1 MEYFNGVQTFEANDI
16 NKLAE
21 LSQDE
26 ANLLAIGPQELFFSK
41 LESINTELN
50 YYGID
55 SIDVTNKWNWRPGSY
70 DKIKQYM
77 YKKLELDKK
86 AMSVSKIM
94 MRAQDRINY
103 MNFVQ
108 RQSVD
113 MERERANLKRLGV
126 SRDVDIDEFKDK
138 CIEFVDNLISNCE
151 KAYELT
157 QEKVLI
163 VPYISLDEGRNA
175 KLFLD
180 IMLKD
185 MVLSVY
191 DGHESPVLIQEI
203 PLQPIHISL
212 TMPLRHK
219 INGMNIDVTPNG
231 KYKSEGPALTHPYI
245 SFRYSNGNG
254 YGTVCLDRYF
264 DDVKRACK
272 KNDMVSLSMTLMQW
286 AQYYN
291 IKVAN
296 PYNQPYMSHIG
307 MPENFSDEYKATQP
321 ASSVT
326 ERCGRVLHSFSQK
339 INSDYFEADEVISKT
354 CNNIKC
360 SLKNSCNSHMNIS
373 RRIDNLESEW
383 GCQVESFVMMVVDWL
398 WEEYAGENGDL
409 SAMNVPLSFLTGDDA
424 HQHNRTEEEYKEYIA
439 TKLLWYYANSLK
451 QEFDDYTYQFLE
463 RYHFIDKIKEEPPS
477 VVDMDEEQV
486 KIIMKSWAETQG
498 GRR

>member
-1 MEYFNGVQTFEANDI
+1 MRYFNGTQTFEANDI

-26 ANLLAIGPQELFFSK
+26 ANLLAVGPQELFFSK
-41 LESINTELN
+41 LEAINSELERF
-50 YYGID
+50 GVEP
-55 SIDVTNKWNWRPGSY
+55 IDVTNKWNWRPGSY

-77 YKKLELDKK
+77 YKKLELNKK

-103 MNFVQ
+103 MNFIQ
-108 RQSVD
+108 RQATA
-113 MERERANLKRLGV
+113 MESERANLKRLGV

-138 CIEFVDNLISNCE
+138 CIEFVDNLISSCE
-151 KAYELT
+151 KAYQVT

-163 VPYISLDEGRNA
+163 VPYISLDEGRHSR
-175 KLFLD
+175 LFLD

-191 DGHESPVLIQEI
+191 DGHSAPVLIQEI

-212 TMPLRHK
+212 TMPLRHN
-219 INGMNIDVTPNG
+219 INNMNLDVTSNGM
-231 KYKSEGPALTHPYI
+231 YKSEGPVLAHPYI
-245 SFRYSNGNG
+245 SFRYSNNNG

-264 DDVKRACK
+264 DDVKKACR
-272 KNDMVSLSMTLMQW
+272 KNDMISLSMTLMQW

-296 PYNQPYMSHIG
+296 PYNQPYMSHLG
-307 MPENFSDEYKATQP
+307 MPEYFSSEYKATQP
-321 ASSVT
+321 AGSVT
-326 ERCGRVLHSFSQK
+326 DRCGRTLYKFASK
-339 INSDYFEADEVISKT
+339 IGSEHFEADEVISKT

-360 SLKNSCNSHMNIS
+360 SVKDLCNSHMNIS

-409 SAMNVPLSFLTGDDA
+409 SAMNVPLSFLIGDDA
-424 HQHNRTEEEYKEYIA
+424 YVNGQSEEEYKEYVIN
-439 TKLLWYYANSLK
+439 KLLWYYANSLK
-451 QEFDDYTYQFLE
+451 QEFDDYTYNFLE
-463 RYHFIDKIKEEPPS
+463 RYHFIDKIEEEPPS
-477 VVDMDEEQV
+477 VTDMDEEQV

-498 GRR
+498 GR